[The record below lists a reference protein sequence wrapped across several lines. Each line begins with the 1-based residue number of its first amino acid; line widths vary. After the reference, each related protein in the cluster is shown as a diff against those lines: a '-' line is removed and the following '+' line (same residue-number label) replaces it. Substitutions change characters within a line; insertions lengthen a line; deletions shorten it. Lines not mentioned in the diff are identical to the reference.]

1 MTHTPPPDARAA
13 ADAAQREEESLRERW
28 EATEHSLRQRFDTPI
43 SRATRLTQA
52 TMAWFP
58 VRVWR
63 HFLIENGFLLAAGVS
78 YVALFACFAAIY
90 LVFAIAGIWLG
101 GSPDAVNALI
111 DLINVYIP
119 GLIAPSGGLFTNEQ
133 VQEIASQ
140 NSGVLGWTG
149 IIALGALIWTAID
162 WVTYS
167 RRAVRE
173 LFAIPPDRRSYFLLK
188 ARDFLAA
195 LIFGAALILGAA
207 LSTVGTLAM
216 NWIFS
221 LIGWKDTSALTTIS
235 VSIGS
240 LLIGFAVTST
250 ALVGFFRFLTGTK
263 LPWRRI
269 WPGAMLGGLGISVL
283 QLGAGLLLS
292 YTPSNP
298 LLATFAIFIGML
310 LWFRLLGIVMLVA
323 AAWIAVAAKDRDVV
337 LLPQTDAERV
347 AAEHAALLLAARVRL
362 RTAQDARD
370 QAPWYRVWI
379 ADRAVRDAEEELS
392 QVEAAT
398 PGRPHAS
405 AVTARPDA
413 NASGPTSA
421 PKAGPSKPAAS
432 QAAMPRAAGPT
443 AAEDQG
449 PETKAAAPRR
459 KRSRSSRATARN
471 GDGTG

>member
-13 ADAAQREEESLRERW
+13 ADAAQRAEETLRERW
-28 EATEHSLRQRFDTPI
+28 EARERLLRRRFDAPI
-43 SRATRLTQA
+43 SRATRITEA
-52 TMAWFP
+52 TLAWFP

-90 LVFAIAGIWLG
+90 LVFAIVGVWLG
-101 GSPDAVNALI
+101 GSPEAVNALI

-119 GLIAPSGGLFTNEQ
+119 GLIAPSGGLATPEQ
-133 VQEIASQ
+133 VQQIASQ
-140 NSGVLGWTG
+140 NSGVLGVTG
-149 IIALGALIWTAID
+149 LIALGTLIWTAID

-207 LSTVGTLAM
+207 LSSVGALAM
-216 NWIFS
+216 NWILS
-221 LIGWKDTSALTTIS
+221 LVGWRETSALTEIS
-235 VSIGS
+235 VSVGS

-250 ALVGFFRFLTGTK
+250 ALVGLFRFLTGTK

-292 YTPSNP
+292 YTPANP

-323 AAWIAVAAKDRDVV
+323 AAWVAVAAKDHDVV
-337 LLPQTDAERV
+337 LLPQTEAERV

-370 QAPWYRVWI
+370 QAPWYRVWA
-379 ADRAVRDAEEELS
+379 ADRAVHEAEQELS

-398 PGRPHAS
+398 P
-405 AVTARPDA
+405 
-413 NASGPTSA
+413 A
-421 PKAGPSKPAAS
+421 PPPATKKAGRAERRAKPA
-432 QAAMPRAAGPT
+432 
-443 AAEDQG
+443 EDAQRG
-449 PETKAAAPRR
+449 GSP
-459 KRSRSSRATARN
+459 
-471 GDGTG
+471 GG